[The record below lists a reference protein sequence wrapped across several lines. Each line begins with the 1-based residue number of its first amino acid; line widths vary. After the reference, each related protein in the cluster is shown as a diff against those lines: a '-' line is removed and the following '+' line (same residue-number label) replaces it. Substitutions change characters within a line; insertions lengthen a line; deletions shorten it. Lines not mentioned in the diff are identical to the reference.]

1 MDENDRII
9 IKRISRQGN
18 AGGPE
23 DETVHIFRAGGGSPG
38 KRWLTYLLLAP
49 FFIIMVVLGI
59 FFFTAFLA
67 LFVVAAFGF
76 GFRLWWLRRK
86 LQKTMNAEKAQMDTE
101 NARMDAKEA
110 EYVVIEDAEI
120 IEESTDRANKDKRAD
135 PHEPPP

>member
-23 DETVHIFRAGGGSPG
+23 DETVHVFRAGGGSPG

-49 FFIIMVVLGI
+49 FLIVMVVLGI

-67 LFVVAAFGF
+67 LFAVAAVGF
-76 GFRLWWLRRK
+76 GFRLWWLHRK
-86 LQKTMNAEKAQMDTE
+86 LRKS
-101 NARMDAKEA
+101 MDAVEA
-110 EYVVIEDAEI
+110 PYVVIEDAEI
-120 IEESTDRANKDKRAD
+120 IEESTDRVNENKRHDR
-135 PHEPPP
+135 HEQP

>member
-1 MDENDRII
+1 MDENDRIS

-23 DETVHIFRAGGGSPG
+23 DETMHIFRAGGGSLG

-49 FFIIMVVLGI
+49 FLIIMVVLGI

-67 LFVVAAFGF
+67 LFAVAAVGF
-76 GFRLWWLRRK
+76 GLKLWWLRRK
-86 LQKTMNAEKAQMDTE
+86 LRKTMDAEEAQMDVE
-101 NARMDAKEA
+101 EA

-120 IEESTDRANKDKRAD
+120 IEESTDRANKNKRND
-135 PHEPPP
+135 HHEQP

>member
-9 IKRISRQGN
+9 IKRISRHRN
-18 AGGPE
+18 TGGPE

-49 FFIIMVVLGI
+49 FLIIMVVLGI

-67 LFVVAAFGF
+67 LFAVAAVGF
-76 GFRLWWLRRK
+76 GLRLWWLRHK
-86 LQKTMNAEKAQMDTE
+86 LRKTMDAEETQMDVE
-101 NARMDAKEA
+101 EA

-120 IEESTDRANKDKRAD
+120 IEESTDRANKNKHRDH
-135 PHEPPP
+135 HEPP

>member
-9 IKRISRQGN
+9 IKRLSRHGN
-18 AGGPE
+18 TGGPE

-49 FFIIMVVLGI
+49 FLIIMVVLGI

-67 LFVVAAFGF
+67 LFAVAAVGF
-76 GFRLWWLRRK
+76 GLRLWWLRHK
-86 LQKTMNAEKAQMDTE
+86 LRKTMDAEETQMDVE
-101 NARMDAKEA
+101 EA

-120 IEESTDRANKDKRAD
+120 IEESTDRANKNMGRDH
-135 PHEPPP
+135 HEPP

>member
-49 FFIIMVVLGI
+49 FLIIMVVLGI

-67 LFVVAAFGF
+67 LFAVAAVGF
-76 GFRLWWLRRK
+76 GLRLWWLRRK
-86 LQKTMNAEKAQMDTE
+86 LRKS
-101 NARMDAKEA
+101 MDAEEA
-110 EYVVIEDAEI
+110 PYVVIEDAEI
-120 IEESTDRANKDKRAD
+120 IEESTGRANENKRND
-135 PHEPPP
+135 RHEQP